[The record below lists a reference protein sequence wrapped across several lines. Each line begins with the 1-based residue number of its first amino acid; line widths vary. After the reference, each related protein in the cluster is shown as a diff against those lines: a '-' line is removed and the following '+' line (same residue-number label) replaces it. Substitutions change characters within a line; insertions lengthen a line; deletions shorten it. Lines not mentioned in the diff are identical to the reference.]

1 MTATKD
7 TAADRPAPEQ
17 EHVPGEPDMWFFVLF
32 ESLVFASYFC
42 VYLWFRTQNEQAF
55 LEAQSAL
62 TLPLGILD
70 TILLL
75 TSSWAIARCVQ
86 HARAGRYQLAQRFVF
101 VTAGLGIAFLAL
113 KLVEW

>member
-1 MTATKD
+1 
-7 TAADRPAPEQ
+7 
-17 EHVPGEPDMWFFVLF
+17 MWLFVLF
-32 ESLVFASYFC
+32 ESLVFTSYFC
-42 VYLWFRTQNEQAF
+42 VYLYSRTQDERAF

-86 HARAGRYQLAQRFVF
+86 HARAGR
-101 VTAGLGIAFLAL
+101 TAPPGSSRSSPPASARRSSPSRSSSGCT
-113 KLVEW
+113 